1 MGDLQ
6 DLQRRVMLQNATTL
20 LECTDGELRQMI
32 RNAHPELAAADINSM
47 HKEEL
52 VAYLLKSKG

>member
-1 MGDLQ
+1 MGDLA
-6 DLQRRVMLQNATTL
+6 DLQRRVRLQNATTL

-32 RNAHPELAAADINSM
+32 HNAHPEIGAAELNSM

-52 VAYLLKSKG
+52 VACMLGVEN